1 VVGRQDEDVPVAEDR
16 DPFVG
21 RTGDLSALRKV
32 LADVRSR
39 QPQTV
44 LLTGPAGIGKTS
56 LVEQFLAGLDDTR
69 LLRASG
75 EQWEALVAYGVI
87 DQILRAAGVR
97 AGFLLAG
104 RTRALAPEEPVSV
117 GALLLESI
125 ESLEQQSPVVLL
137 IDDAQWADV
146 DSLRALLFALRRL
159 VADRVLTLLVARDED
174 VMRLPEGLRR
184 LTSGPT
190 GRSISVNALDDRS
203 IKRLATA
210 LGVPQLPMRTIQR
223 LREHTGG
230 NPLYVRALLT
240 ELPADRWHSW
250 EPVLPAPGAFATQIV
265 GRLSA
270 CSPTARALVEACS
283 VLGVRSSLPMAAAL
297 AEVDDP
303 VAALE
308 EADAVGLLH
317 STAMTEIWDV
327 TFPHPLVQAAVYE
340 HVAPTS
346 RVRLHR
352 SAAELL
358 DDTGAALRHRVAAAT
373 PPDPE
378 LADDLD
384 AFARLRTSWGAWAS
398 AASAL
403 VEASRLSDD
412 RELREQRLLRAIDA
426 IVSAGDL
433 PQASVFARDVGSF
446 APGPLRDAALGY
458 LAVLRGRVAE
468 AESLLTMGWERA
480 ELAADPHLGA
490 LLALRWTLHSVG
502 RLRGAEVVDWSR
514 RAMALVPGDGAV
526 RLEAEALLG
535 LGLGLMGQVPD
546 GLAAYESVLTS
557 APGDVGSIAGRV
569 SMARSWLQLVVD
581 DVDGLPQTLSE
592 VAPEQLRGGSIRIAV
607 WSYVWLSRAHYL
619 LGNWDEAADAAGRAV
634 ALLEETG
641 HEWLRPLARWVAVAI
656 VGGRGD
662 WAAAQEHVR
671 RASAATSDCELMI
684 VASALAG
691 AELAWT
697 RGDHQAVLT
706 ALEPVLALPEPRQGI
721 DEPGFWPWQHLYGDA
736 LIGVGRLDDAA
747 AFLAPHEDLA
757 AERKRR
763 SSIARLTRVRG
774 RLEAASGRMDAA
786 EAAFRHSLD
795 QFHELPL
802 PFERALTELSYG
814 QMLRRWGHRRAA
826 VVQLEAAR
834 ERFEVLDARPFIERC
849 TTELEGS
856 GLPRANRG
864 KADPARLTRQEAAV
878 ARRAASGMSNRDIAS
893 DMSISA
899 KTVQFHVSNVYA
911 KLGVRSR
918 LQLAN
923 RLRAQEQPA
932 PRTADG
938 G

>member
-1 VVGRQDEDVPVAEDR
+1 MPVAEDR

-21 RTGDLSALRKV
+21 RTGELSALRKV

-87 DQILRAAGVR
+87 DQMLRAAGVR

-125 ESLEQQSPVVLL
+125 ESLEQQGPVVLL

-159 VADRVLTLLVARDED
+159 VATRVLTLLVARDED

-184 LTSGPT
+184 LTSGTT
-190 GRSISVNALDDRS
+190 GRSISVDALDDRS

-210 LGVPQLPMRTIQR
+210 LGVPQFPMRTVQR

-250 EPVLPAPGAFATQIV
+250 EPLLPAPGAFAAQIV
-265 GRLSA
+265 SRLSA

-283 VLGVRSSLPMAAAL
+283 VLGVRSSLPMAAAVAQL
-297 AEVDDP
+297 DDP

-317 STAMTEIWDV
+317 STDKIEIWDV

-358 DDTGAALRHRVAAAT
+358 DDAGAALRHRVAAAT

-403 VEASRLSDD
+403 VEASRLSHD
-412 RELREQRLLRAIDA
+412 REQREQRLLRAIDA

-433 PQASVFARDVGSF
+433 PQASAFARDVGSF

-480 ELAADPHLGA
+480 ESAADPHLGA

-502 RLRGAEVVDWSR
+502 RLRGAEIVDVEPARHGAASR
-514 RAMALVPGDGAV
+514 GRRDPAGSRGPARAGA
-526 RLEAEALLG
+526 R
-535 LGLGLMGQVPD
+535 PD
-546 GLAAYESVLTS
+546 GS
-557 APGDVGSIAGRV
+557 G
-569 SMARSWLQLVVD
+569 
-581 DVDGLPQTLSE
+581 
-592 VAPEQLRGGSIRIAV
+592 
-607 WSYVWLSRAHYL
+607 
-619 LGNWDEAADAAGRAV
+619 AGRAGRLRVGTHLGARGCGFDRRTGLDGEELAAARGRRCRRSSARHWPRWRPSNFV
-634 ALLEETG
+634 ADRSASRCGPTCG
-641 HEWLRPLARWVAVAI
+641 SRAPTSCSANGTRRRTRPGGPCRCWRTPGTSGSGRWPGWVAVA
-656 VGGRGD
+656 VAGGRGD

-671 RASAATSDCELMI
+671 RASAATSDYELMI

-691 AELAWT
+691 ADLAWT
-697 RGDHQAVLT
+697 RGDHLAVLT
-706 ALEPVLALPEPRQGI
+706 ALEPLLALPEPRQGI

-736 LIGVGRLDDAA
+736 LIGLGRLDEAA
-747 AFLAPHEDLA
+747 AFLAPHEELA
-757 AERKRR
+757 RSGSAARASPDWPACADDWRRRAGGWTRPRRR
-763 SSIARLTRVRG
+763 SGSAWISSMSCRCRSSMRSPSWRTG
-774 RLEAASGRMDAA
+774 RCFGGR
-786 EAAFRHSLD
+786 
-795 QFHELPL
+795 
-802 PFERALTELSYG
+802 
-814 QMLRRWGHRRAA
+814 GHRRAA
-826 VVQLEAAR
+826 VAQLDAAR
-834 ERFEVLDARPFIERC
+834 DAVRGARRPPLHRALRHGVGRQRPAPGQARRC
-849 TTELEGS
+849 RPG
-856 GLPRANRG
+856 PP
-864 KADPARLTRQEAAV
+864 DPTGAAV
-878 ARRAASGMSNRDIAS
+878 ARRAASGMSNRDIAA
-893 DMSISA
+893 DMAISA
-899 KTVQFHVSNVYA
+899 KTVQFHVSNVYS

-923 RLRAQEQPA
+923 RLCRIRNSRSENATTNE
-932 PRTADG
+932 G
-938 G
+938 